1 MMEATTTKM
10 KCVACGHENQ
20 ASDNACAA
28 CGSTLNLRVCPACEA
43 INNQSAQK
51 CHACGAA
58 LAEGPATVV
67 EETVRAAPG
76 DMPGRI
82 GRMPMLF
89 EQTPSRP
96 AYRMAKTAIVVLPLL
111 ALGYGAGYFYRGK
124 SAAPASTAPQRQ
136 AEAAS
141 PKVVQRDST
150 TPTAQAEATA
160 PKAVVGGTAEGKITG
175 VTHLRR
181 GDAPAAPATPPVPVR
196 VEPKPAKPAAPVA
209 PERTA
214 TVPAPAPAQPH
225 FVTHTKTPR
234 PIVPATPI
242 QPAAAPAAS
251 TAAAVAAPA
260 SACAESVAA
269 LGLCKADSKGEGK

>member
-1 MMEATTTKM
+1 MEATATKM

-20 ASDNACAA
+20 ATDNACAA

-58 LAEGPATVV
+58 FAEGPATVI

-76 DMPGRI
+76 EIPGRI

-89 EQTPSRP
+89 EQMAAPRP
-96 AYRMAKTAIVVLPLL
+96 AYRMARMAIVVVPLL

-124 SAAPASTAPQRQ
+124 SATPIATDKQTDPAT
-136 AEAAS
+136 
-141 PKVVQRDST
+141 PKVVQRDSST
-150 TPTAQAEATA
+150 VTAQSDAAA
-160 PKAVVGGTAEGKITG
+160 PKAVVSGTAEGKITG

-181 GDAPAAPATPPVPVR
+181 GDAPAAAAAPVPVR
-196 VEPKPAKPAAPVA
+196 ADPKPAKLAAPVA
-209 PERTA
+209 PARTA
-214 TVPAPAPAQPH
+214 TIPDPAPTQSH
-225 FVTHTKTPR
+225 FVTHTRTPR
-234 PIVPATPI
+234 TAVPPTPT
-242 QPAAAPAAS
+242 PPTAAAS

>member
-1 MMEATTTKM
+1 MMEATATKM

-20 ASDNACAA
+20 ATDNACAA

-58 LAEGPATVV
+58 FAEGPATVI

-76 DMPGRI
+76 EIPGRI

-89 EQTPSRP
+89 EQMAAPRP
-96 AYRMAKTAIVVLPLL
+96 AYRMARMAIVVVPLL

-124 SAAPASTAPQRQ
+124 SATPIATDKQTDPAT
-136 AEAAS
+136 
-141 PKVVQRDST
+141 PKVVQRDSST
-150 TPTAQAEATA
+150 VTAQSDAAA
-160 PKAVVGGTAEGKITG
+160 PKAVVSGTAEGKITG

-181 GDAPAAPATPPVPVR
+181 GDAPVAAAAAAPVPVR

-214 TVPAPAPAQPH
+214 TIPGPAPTQSH
-225 FVTHTKTPR
+225 FVTHTRAPRTAVPPTP
-234 PIVPATPI
+234 TP
-242 QPAAAPAAS
+242 PTAAAS
-251 TAAAVAAPA
+251 TAAAVVAPA